1 MAGPLEG
8 IRVAE
13 MGFWVAGPSTAGILC
28 DWGADVIKIEP
39 PNGDPLRGLFAT
51 VAGIAMPINPPFELD
66 NRGKRSVAL
75 NLGTEE
81 GRAIA
86 RALIDRADVF
96 VTNLRPRV
104 LAAAGLTYEELRKTN
119 LRLVYCQVTGYGPEG
134 PDRDRAAYDFG
145 AFWARGGVAAGLTPK
160 GAELPQQRGG
170 MGDHM
175 AGCSAAGAICAAL
188 LARER
193 TGEGQRVNVS
203 LIRAGIYMM
212 GWDVSLA
219 LRLRLPIE
227 AYDRFHA
234 VNPLMDS
241 YQAGDGRWFWLLL
254 LQGDRHWP
262 DLCRAIGREDLMADL
277 RFANIGIR
285 GLNAP
290 ALVEELDKVFATKS
304 MDEWAEVFDRENV
317 WWAPVNSI
325 NEVVSDPVAREA
337 GAFVEVP
344 GPDGPVPMVSTPVD
358 FYGTP
363 WRARGIA
370 PEWGQHTEEVL
381 LELGYDWDQIVA
393 LKEGGAIP

>member
-8 IRVAE
+8 LHVVE
-13 MGFWVAGPSTAGILC
+13 MGFWVAGPSTAAILS

-39 PNGDPLRGLFAT
+39 PNGDPFRGLFAT
-51 VAGIAMPINPPFELD
+51 VAGMAMPINPPFELD

-75 NLGTEE
+75 NLDTEA

-86 RALIDRADVF
+86 RSLIDRADVF
-96 VTNLRPRV
+96 VTNRRPMV
-104 LAAAGLTYEELRKTN
+104 LAAAGLTYEEVRQRN
-119 LRLVYCQVTGYGPEG
+119 RRLVYCQVTGYGPEG
-134 PDRDRAAYDFG
+134 PDRDRAAYDVG
-145 AFWARGGVAAGLTPK
+145 AFWARGGVAAALAPAGT
-160 GAELPQQRGG
+160 ALPEPRGG

-175 AGCSAAGAICAAL
+175 AGCTAAGAICAAL

-193 TGEGQRVNVS
+193 TGEGQRINVS
-203 LIRAGIYMM
+203 LIRAGVYMM

-219 LRLRLPIE
+219 LRLKVPVE
-227 AYDRFHA
+227 PYDRFHA
-234 VNPLMDS
+234 VNPLIDS

-277 RFANIGIR
+277 RFANMGIR

-290 ALVEELDKVFATKS
+290 ALVEELDKVFATKT
-304 MDEWAEVFDRENV
+304 MDEWAEILDRHDV

-325 NEVVSDPVAREA
+325 NEVVHDPVAQEA
-337 GAFVEVP
+337 GAFVEVD
-344 GPDGPVPMVSTPVD
+344 GPEGPVPMVSTPVD

-363 WRARGIA
+363 WQAQGIA
-370 PEWGQHTEEVL
+370 PEFGQHTEEVL